1 MTTSIRRL
9 PLLVLMLAGSACSS
23 ADDPLI
29 IPDDAGAADGAE
41 TDDGTRTTDA
51 TSPEASDG
59 TGGTDAPPGTDA
71 GNRADAGSGID
82 AGNRSDTGMRI
93 DAAIDGARDGDA
105 APPRIDV
112 TADTIDAPP
121 VHDSAPPPPDGGTG
135 SCVGT
140 VDTEFLREK
149 LSKLSGALPVLIGGV
164 EVTIGERYTAANRAR
179 ARQFLTA
186 EYEALGFTVTEHT
199 YGNGA
204 NLVATKPGADAKF
217 LILSGHYDSVR
228 ETVPGADDDG
238 TGIIGS
244 LATAKALQSC
254 QLDHGLRILAFDQEE
269 SGAQGSKAYVSQ
281 LQSSGEINDLIG
293 DVQYEMAGYHTKPDY
308 GFLLV
313 DCRSSEG
320 DRPESK
326 FLNDAVLA
334 AITRGNLPLQPYDA
348 CVGSSDH
355 GTFWTAGKPAIV
367 FSEEF
372 SFSGANANPC
382 YHREC
387 DTVAFVN
394 FDYYTKMTTLAVL
407 VTADLVGAH

>member
-9 PLLVLMLAGSACSS
+9 PLLVLLVASAACSNE
-23 ADDPLI
+23 DEPLT
-29 IPDDAGAADGAE
+29 IPDDAGTLVDGAP
-41 TDDGTRTTDA
+41 TDDGAPTTDA
-51 TSPEASDG
+51 TSPEASDDR
-59 TGGTDAPPGTDA
+59 GGIDAPT
-71 GNRADAGSGID
+71 RIDAGSRADVGAGTD
-82 AGNRSDTGMRI
+82 AGNRSDTVTRF
-93 DAAIDGARDGDA
+93 DAATDGATGGDT

-112 TADTIDAPP
+112 TSDALDPP
-121 VHDSAPPPPDGGTG
+121 TVPDASPPPDGGTG
-135 SCVGT
+135 SCVGA

-149 LSKLSGALPVLIGGV
+149 LSKLSGALPVQIGGM
-164 EVTIGERYTAANRAR
+164 EVTIAERYTAANRAR

-204 NLVATKPGADAKF
+204 NLIATKAGADAKF
-217 LILSGHYDSVR
+217 LVLSGHYDSIR
-228 ETVPGADDDG
+228 ESVPGADDDG

-244 LATAKALQSC
+244 LAVAKALQSC

-269 SGAQGSKAYVSQ
+269 SGAQGSRAYVSQ

-293 DVQYEMAGYHTKPDY
+293 DVQYEMAGYHTKADY

-334 AITRGNLPLQPYDA
+334 AIARGNLPLHPYEA

-394 FDYYTKMTTLAVL
+394 FDYYTKITTMAVL
-407 VTADLVGAH
+407 LTADLVGAR

>member
-1 MTTSIRRL
+1 M
-9 PLLVLMLAGSACSS
+9 PLLVLMLAGAACSS
-23 ADDPLI
+23 DDEPFT
-29 IPDDAGAADGAE
+29 IPDDADAPVDDVGADG
-41 TDDGTRTTDA
+41 GVRPTDA
-51 TSPEASDG
+51 TSREASDG
-59 TGGTDAPPGTDA
+59 AGGIDAPISTDSGGRVDIGTGVDA
-71 GNRADAGSGID
+71 GNRADI
-82 AGNRSDTGMRI
+82 TTRI
-93 DAAIDGARDGDA
+93 DATSDGDASPPRIDATADAVDAPTVPDA
-105 APPRIDV
+105 APP
-112 TADTIDAPP
+112 
-121 VHDSAPPPPDGGTG
+121 PPPPDGGTG
-135 SCVGT
+135 SCVGV

-149 LSKLSGALPVLIGGV
+149 LSKLSGELPVQIGGM
-164 EVTIGERYTAANRAR
+164 EVTIPERYTAANRAR

-186 EYEALGFTVTEHT
+186 EYQALGFTVTEHT
-199 YGNGA
+199 YANGA
-204 NLVATKPGADAKF
+204 NLVATKAGADAKF

-228 ETVPGADDDG
+228 ESVPGADDDG
-238 TGIIGS
+238 TGIIGG
-244 LATAKALQSC
+244 LAVAKALQSC

-269 SGAQGSKAYVSQ
+269 AGAQGSKAYVSQ

-293 DVQYEMAGYHTKPDY
+293 DVQYEMAGYHTKADG

-334 AITRGNLPLQPYDA
+334 AITRGNLDLQPYDA
-348 CVGSSDH
+348 CIGSSDH

-382 YHREC
+382 YHKEC

-394 FDYYTKMTTLAVL
+394 FDYYTKMTRLAVL
-407 VTADLVGAH
+407 VTADLVGAR

>member
-1 MTTSIRRL
+1 MTTSIRTM
-9 PLLVLMLAGSACSS
+9 PLLVSLLAGIACGGSDEPPTIS
-23 ADDPLI
+23 
-29 IPDDAGAADGAE
+29 DDAGAPVNDADMADGAPP
-41 TDDGTRTTDA
+41 TDA
-51 TSPEASDG
+51 TSREASDDA
-59 TGGTDAPPGTDA
+59 GGMDAATTTDARNRIDVGNGVDA
-71 GNRADAGSGID
+71 GNRADSAT
-82 AGNRSDTGMRI
+82 RVDTAT
-93 DAAIDGARDGDA
+93 DVPRDSN
-105 APPRIDV
+105 APPRIDA
-112 TADTIDAPP
+112 TADANVVDVGP
-121 VHDSAPPPPDGGTG
+121 VSDVVPDGGTG
-135 SCVGT
+135 SCIGA

-149 LSKLSGALPVLIGGV
+149 LSKLSGELPVQIGGV
-164 EVTIGERYTAANRAR
+164 EVTIPERYTATNRTR

-186 EYEALGFTVTEHT
+186 EYEALGFTVTEQT
-199 YGNGA
+199 YGTGA
-204 NLVATKPGADAKF
+204 NLIATKPGADAKF

-228 ETVPGADDDG
+228 ESVPGADDDG
-238 TGIIGS
+238 TGIIGG
-244 LATAKALQSC
+244 LATAKALQGC
-254 QLDHGLRILAFDQEE
+254 QLDHGLRIVAFDQEE

-293 DVQYEMAGYHTKPDY
+293 DVQYEMAGYHTKPDG
-308 GFLLV
+308 GFVLV

-334 AITRGNLPLQPYDA
+334 AIMRGNLALEPHEA

-382 YHREC
+382 YHKEC